1 MKNYELFKLLEGLEK
16 VEDLETSIP
25 VKEGYKVVCNKKI
38 IKDHLEAFEEMK
50 NSIIKKYAD
59 KDGEVK
65 FDNPDRGKCV
75 SELNELANQEVE
87 PIEFKKIKLSAIDSL
102 ELPMKAISAMAF
114 MIEEAE

>member
-1 MKNYELFKLLEGLEK
+1 M
-16 VEDLETSIP
+16 
-25 VKEGYKVVCNKKI
+25 
-38 IKDHLEAFEEMK
+38 
-50 NSIIKKYAD
+50 
-59 KDGEVK
+59 K
-65 FDNPDRGKCV
+65 FDNPKRGECV

>member
-1 MKNYELFKLLEGLEK
+1 MKNYALLKLLQGLEK

-38 IKDHLEAFEEMK
+38 IKDHLEVFEEMK

-59 KDGEVK
+59 KDSEVK
-65 FDNPDRGKCV
+65 FDNPNRGKCV